1 MLLWY
6 DEYMETLQTLA
17 SAAEREWRKNK
28 STVMF
33 LKSMVD
39 EKSVDEA
46 FHELHHDIFM
56 SYDCSSCR
64 NCCRKFKGVFSV
76 SELEKAAADL
86 KLTPDQFS
94 DKYLEDGSNAK
105 GLPCALL
112 GKDGCILSEEARPED
127 CRDFPY
133 TSRDNMSERL
143 NNVLELAS
151 VCPPVLEMFHH
162 VRSTI
167 RRIEAIKGGEDSY

>member
-1 MLLWY
+1 
-6 DEYMETLQTLA
+6 
-17 SAAEREWRKNK
+17 
-28 STVMF
+28 MF
-33 LKSMVD
+33 LKIM
-39 EKSVDEA
+39 VDEA
-46 FHELHHDIFM
+46 FHGLL

-64 NCCRKFKGVFSV
+64 RKVN
-76 SELEKAAADL
+76 L
-86 KLTPDQFS
+86 KRLSPDQFR
-94 DKYLEDGSNAK
+94 DKYLENGFNAK

-162 VRSTI
+162 VRSTV
-167 RRIEAIKGGEDSY
+167 RRIEALKEEDF

>member
-1 MLLWY
+1 
-6 DEYMETLQTLA
+6 
-17 SAAEREWRKNK
+17 
-28 STVMF
+28 MF
-33 LKSMVD
+33 LKIM
-39 EKSVDEA
+39 VDEA
-46 FHELHHDIFM
+46 FHGLL

-64 NCCRKFKGVFSV
+64 RKVN
-76 SELEKAAADL
+76 L
-86 KLTPDQFS
+86 KRLSPDQFR
-94 DKYLEDGSNAK
+94 DKYLENGFNAK

-151 VCPPVLEMFHH
+151 VCPSVLEMFHH
-162 VRSTI
+162 VRSTVK
-167 RRIEAIKGGEDSY
+167 RMKAIKGGEDSY

>member
-1 MLLWY
+1 
-6 DEYMETLQTLA
+6 
-17 SAAEREWRKNK
+17 
-28 STVMF
+28 
-33 LKSMVD
+33 
-39 EKSVDEA
+39 
-46 FHELHHDIFM
+46 
-56 SYDCSSCR
+56 
-64 NCCRKFKGVFSV
+64 
-76 SELEKAAADL
+76 
-86 KLTPDQFS
+86 
-94 DKYLEDGSNAK
+94 K

-162 VRSTI
+162 VRSTVK
-167 RRIEAIKGGEDSY
+167 RMKAIKGGEDSY

>member
-1 MLLWY
+1 
-6 DEYMETLQTLA
+6 
-17 SAAEREWRKNK
+17 
-28 STVMF
+28 MF
-33 LKSMVD
+33 LKIM
-39 EKSVDEA
+39 VDEA
-46 FHELHHDIFM
+46 FHGLL
-56 SYDCSSCR
+56 SYDCSSYR
-64 NCCRKFKGVFSV
+64 RKVN
-76 SELEKAAADL
+76 L
-86 KLTPDQFS
+86 KRLSPDQFR
-94 DKYLEDGSNAK
+94 DKYLENGFNAK

-167 RRIEAIKGGEDSY
+167 RRIEAIKGGKDSY

>member
-1 MLLWY
+1 
-6 DEYMETLQTLA
+6 METLQTLA

-39 EKSVDEA
+39 EKTVDKA

-86 KLTPDQFS
+86 KLTPDQFR

-105 GLPCALL
+105 GRAA
-112 GKDGCILSEEARPED
+112 G
-127 CRDFPY
+127 
-133 TSRDNMSERL
+133 
-143 NNVLELAS
+143 
-151 VCPPVLEMFHH
+151 
-162 VRSTI
+162 
-167 RRIEAIKGGEDSY
+167 